1 MTEKHVTEK
10 AERLGF
16 KLARNRYGGLAI
28 VDQNDV
34 IVAPAEA
41 WRSLTLE
48 EVNQW
53 LNDYLSNGE

>member
-1 MTEKHVTEK
+1 MTDKSVTGK

-16 KLARNRYGGLAI
+16 RLAKSLYSGYSI

-41 WRSLTLE
+41 WRTMTLAE
-48 EVNQW
+48 ADQW
-53 LNDYLSNGE
+53 LNEYLLNGG